1 MKSFLIANPKG
12 GSGKSTLATNLAGYF
27 ARCGH
32 EVMLGDI
39 DRQQSAREWLR
50 LRPNI
55 LPPIRSWEIDRENG
69 RESGKGK
76 PARPPKGTSHVV
88 LDTPAG
94 LHGKALDRVL
104 KVVNRVIIPVQ
115 PSLFD
120 ILATRHFLDA
130 LLEEKAVRKEQAFV
144 AVIGMRVDAR
154 TRAAGELERFLSSY
168 ELPVLTYLRDTQLY
182 VQAAANGLTLFDLS
196 ASRAEKD
203 LEQWQPIVDW
213 VNRAV

>member
-12 GSGKSTLATNLAGYF
+12 GSGKSTLATNLAGYL
-27 ARCGH
+27 AQSGH
-32 EVMLGDI
+32 DVMLGDI

-50 LRPNI
+50 LRPEA
-55 LPPIRSWEIDRENG
+55 LPPIRSWAIERD
-69 RESGKGK
+69 K

-104 KVVNRVIIPVQ
+104 KLVNRVIIPVQ

-130 LLEEKAVRKEQAFV
+130 LLAEKAVRKAHAFV

-168 ELPVLTYLRDTQLY
+168 ELPVLAYLRDTQLY

-196 ASRAEKD
+196 PARAGKD
-203 LEQWQPIVDW
+203 FEQWQPIVDW
-213 VNRAV
+213 VNRPD

>member
-12 GSGKSTLATNLAGYF
+12 GSGKSTLAINLAGYF
-27 ARCGH
+27 ARSGGQ
-32 EVMLGDI
+32 VMLGDT
-39 DRQQSAREWLR
+39 DRQQSSREWLR

-55 LPPIRSWEIDRENG
+55 LPPIQSWEIEGD
-69 RESGKGK
+69 K
-76 PARPPKGTSHVV
+76 PARPPKGTTHVV

-130 LLEEKAVRKEQAFV
+130 LLEEKAVRKGQSFV

-154 TRAAGELERFLSSY
+154 TRSAGELERFLSSY

-196 ASRAEKD
+196 ASRAGKD
-203 LEQWQPIVDW
+203 LEQWQPIIDW
-213 VNRAV
+213 VNQSPET